1 MSRDRQR
8 LTLESGPKLDLA
20 KLIPSGAGKPGT
32 HIQCVLTYG
41 SDETV
46 TAILKLSDS
55 GGLMEVSFRG
65 RQQSFSLVSH
75 PRHFG
80 GLQWYAVCPS
90 SKRHVRVLYRPLGA
104 SFFASRQAWGRRA
117 AYASQ
122 FLDPIGRAWRTKA
135 KVKAIL
141 LGDADPDEWDLPPKP
156 KGMRWATYELWLARY
171 DAAEELLDSQ
181 LVMAAARLMKRL

>member
-1 MSRDRQR
+1 MPRDRQR

-20 KLIPSGAGKPGT
+20 RLIPSGAGKPDR
-32 HIQCVLTYG
+32 HIQCVLTYVSG
-41 SDETV
+41 ETI
-46 TAILKLSDS
+46 TAILKLSGH
-55 GGLMEVSFRG
+55 GGVLELSFQG

-80 GLQWYAVCPS
+80 GLQWYVICPRS
-90 SKRHVRVLYRPLGA
+90 ARRVRVLYRPLGA
-104 SFFASRQAWGRRA
+104 TFFASRHAWGRRA

-135 KVKAIL
+135 KVKAAL

-156 KGMRWATYELWLARY
+156 KGMRWATYERWVAKY
-171 DAAEELLDSQ
+171 DTAEEMLDADSLWQ
-181 LVMAAARLMKRL
+181 RRG

>member
-1 MSRDRQR
+1 MPRDRQR

-20 KLIPSGAGKPGT
+20 KLIPSGSGKPGR

-41 SDETV
+41 SGETI
-46 TAILKLSDS
+46 TALLKLSEY
-55 GGLMEVSFRG
+55 GGLLDLSSQG
-65 RQQSFSLVSH
+65 RQQSFSLVSE

-80 GLQWYAVCPS
+80 GLQWYAICP
-90 SKRHVRVLYRPLGA
+90 RTGRRVRVLYRPLGA
-104 SFFASRQAWGRRA
+104 TFFASRYAWGRRA

-135 KVKAIL
+135 KVKAAL
-141 LGDADPDEWDLPPKP
+141 LGDADPDEWDVPPKP
-156 KGMRWATYELWLARY
+156 KGMRWATYERWVAEY
-171 DAAEELLDSQ
+171 DAAEEMLDTQ

>member
-1 MSRDRQR
+1 MPRDRQR

-20 KLIPSGAGKPGT
+20 KLIPSGAGKPGS

-41 SDETV
+41 SGETI
-46 TAILKLSDS
+46 TANLKLSDY
-55 GGLMEVSFRG
+55 GGLLELSILG
-65 RQQSFSLVSH
+65 QQQAFSLVSE

-80 GLQWYAVCPS
+80 GLQWYAIC
-90 SKRHVRVLYRPLGA
+90 SKTGRRVRVLFRPLGA
-104 SFFASRQAWGRRA
+104 TFFASRYAWGRRA

-135 KVKAIL
+135 KVKAAL
-141 LGDADPDEWDLPPKP
+141 LGDEDPDEWDLPPKP
-156 KGMRWATYELWLARY
+156 KGMRWATYERWAARY
-171 DAAEELLDSQ
+171 DAAEEMLDTQ

>member
-1 MSRDRQR
+1 MPRDRQR

-20 KLIPSGAGKPGT
+20 KLSPSGAGKPGS

-41 SDETV
+41 SGETI
-46 TAILKLSDS
+46 TATVRLSDYGGVLKLSFQ
-55 GGLMEVSFRG
+55 E

-80 GLQWYAVCPS
+80 GLQWYVVCP
-90 SKRHVRVLYRPLGA
+90 RTTRWVRVLYRPLGA
-104 SFFASRQAWGRRA
+104 TFFASRHAWGRRA

-135 KVKAIL
+135 KVKAAL
-141 LGDADPDEWDLPPKP
+141 LGDEDPDEWDLPHKP
-156 KGMRWATYELWLARY
+156 KGMRWATYERWVAKY
-171 DAAEELLDSQ
+171 DAAEEMLDAQ
-181 LVMAAARLMKRL
+181 LALAAARLMKRL